1 MLKKKVL
8 AKLNEQINMEH
19 YSSNLYLAMSSWCQS
34 KGLEGAASF
43 LATHAEE
50 ELQHMHKLFTYVNET
65 GAQALVGDIAAP
77 ENTFKDLRDVFEKT
91 YEHEQFITGKI
102 NELAATTME
111 AGDYAS
117 FNFLQWYVAE
127 QHEEEALFKTILDK
141 IDIIGL
147 DGHGLYMIDKEIADL
162 ATTPAAV

>member
-8 AKLNEQINMEH
+8 TKLNEQINMEH
-19 YSSNLYLAMSSWCQS
+19 YSSNLYLAMSSWCQAQ
-34 KGLEGAASF
+34 GLEGAASF

-50 ELQHMHKLFTYVNET
+50 ELQHMHKLFSYVNET
-65 GAQALVGDIAAP
+65 GAQALVGKIAAP
-77 ENTFKDLRDVFEKT
+77 ENNFKDLKDVFTKT

-102 NELAATTME
+102 NELAAVTME

-141 IDIIGL
+141 IEIIGL
-147 DGHGLYMIDKEIADL
+147 EGHGLYMIDKEIANL
-162 ATTPAAV
+162 SIAKAIV